1 MEWKWWSLAI
11 ILVTDN
17 HLFQSEKQ
25 QMDAA
30 EQKLNPIPKS
40 IVLHWFKLRS
50 IICQCFLET
59 PSTLQLQEGKR
70 EITKIWC
77 YSLADNVADT
87 ACKMCRIPCSDIDY
101 WRPLIAAGLL
111 ILITI
116 KIPNVFCQLMSQ
128 TAIQRCLNVHWT
140 GFLSLSIEKSNTFPL
155 MTHHGWNKKKPTLR
169 GQA

>member
-1 MEWKWWSLAI
+1 MFCIFQKRLNEVLANNIVILKSTKSPFLTEKTSLKICQGLKECVRIKLWSVLRKSLIYFLLMEWKWWSLAI

-59 PSTLQLQEGKR
+59 PSTLQLQRRK
-70 EITKIWC
+70 
-77 YSLADNVADT
+77 
-87 ACKMCRIPCSDIDY
+87 
-101 WRPLIAAGLL
+101 
-111 ILITI
+111 
-116 KIPNVFCQLMSQ
+116 
-128 TAIQRCLNVHWT
+128 
-140 GFLSLSIEKSNTFPL
+140 EKSPRFDV
-155 MTHHGWNKKKPTLR
+155 TLWQTMWWTVLVKCVAFHVPASII
-169 GQA
+169 GGH